1 MNYFF
6 NLFIGRRQKVV
17 QANGY
22 IDTGNTLKDISTG
35 TPVIVAS
42 PEIMYEL
49 LPKEL
54 HYILYDY
61 TDEPKS
67 FDRKSAI
74 YLPEG
79 IHLVPYHTINSSSDL
94 MLAFD
99 CDFFF
104 INNRLIKE
112 NPLIGISRST
122 FNIHHMKKCILLN
135 SVYMRK
141 VRKYDKHIRKSQF

>member
-35 TPVIVAS
+35 KPVIVAP

-61 TDEPKS
+61 TDEPK
-67 FDRKSAI
+67 I
-74 YLPEG
+74 
-79 IHLVPYHTINSSSDL
+79 SDL
-94 MLAFD
+94 SAGRHTSGSL
-99 CDFFF
+99 
-104 INNRLIKE
+104 
-112 NPLIGISRST
+112 S
-122 FNIHHMKKCILLN
+122 
-135 SVYMRK
+135 
-141 VRKYDKHIRKSQF
+141 YDKQFIRPDAGI